1 MAEVKQ
7 DVMYKKKYL
16 ETIANL
22 ILNNEQLSDVT
33 FVVNKKHYHASRI
46 HVSAASQVFASLLNE
61 HFANTTDKEL
71 VLTNIKH
78 NASLFNI
85 LQYIHGIELNLT
97 SMSKLVLCELT
108 HLAERFKLAE
118 LHDDLKAHVSNI
130 KRFKMNSVVP
140 MLNTARTYN
149 LTKLYDKLKEYVYQR
164 AEQIVNHQ
172 SFLNLKYDVVIDLL
186 KSNWLYAK
194 EIDILRAALN
204 WHDENIMD
212 VGKVNQPNNE
222 NTQVEMEFQNEDI
235 NDEDDVDCEDDSWG
249 EIDIVEDFLSKY
261 SDDLFDS
268 DTNEDQNSAKV
279 ITSEG
284 EKSDACETF
293 SSQDMNNAERNNEKT
308 DDSNDSVEKS
318 EIHGTNASEETI
330 NQVNK
335 TDDPSQ
341 RMDVSNETSTLPI
354 SETELLKMKV
364 KTEVE
369 RFSEN
374 ILNKL
379 LEQIR
384 FPLIPMFEFMS
395 IADKNPF
402 MKYKE
407 NIRKKQLDMFNCEP
421 RDCWKHTTNPCS
433 WFLFTINNITKLRD
447 PSKKEQLYSQEKYSV
462 NHLKW
467 DVHVKYYKDLN
478 TSVEYM
484 DLFLHCD
491 SERIDWKV
499 DVDRRFTLL
508 SNDPCSDKE
517 GIVDSSPS
525 IKFDSHD
532 DFDSWGCSFVELS
545 TLFDP
550 NNGYVND
557 DSIRVELCLKI
568 NSTN

>member
-204 WHDENIMD
+204 WHDDNIIDPIQMEKSQMNNDNNEFEMESENEGNLNDENIPSEYD
-212 VGKVNQPNNE
+212 AW
-222 NTQVEMEFQNEDI
+222 
-235 NDEDDVDCEDDSWG
+235 S
-249 EIDIVEDFLSKY
+249 EIHIVEEFLSKY
-261 SDDLFDS
+261 SEELFDFTTQDSSEVDNS
-268 DTNEDQNSAKV
+268 DEY
-279 ITSEG
+279 
-284 EKSDACETF
+284 ETI
-293 SSQDMNNAERNNEKT
+293 SSQDLSRSKEPIDETHDSSKLIENESTEVESSEEAATKYVNGI
-308 DDSNDSVEKS
+308 DDSDEN
-318 EIHGTNASEETI
+318 I
-330 NQVNK
+330 NL
-335 TDDPSQ
+335 
-341 RMDVSNETSTLPI
+341 SNEDNSLAIT
-354 SETELLKMKV
+354 ETDELTVAKRKD
-364 KTEVE
+364 KTALE

-374 ILNKL
+374 ILDVL
-379 LEQIR
+379 LKHIR
-384 FPLIPMFEFMS
+384 FSRIPL
-395 IADKNPF
+395 ADF
-402 MKYKE
+402 LTTADTMIFLKYKDVILKRQCNNL
-407 NIRKKQLDMFNCEP
+407 NIEP
-421 RDCWKHTTNPCS
+421 RICYNVPRTKFS
-433 WFLFTINNITKLRD
+433 RFLFTVNHMKHFMESSLDEDIFC
-447 PSKKEQLYSQEKYSV
+447 SQESYSTKHCKWNILASKNEIRDV
-462 NHLKW
+462 NYLGLHLAC
-467 DVHVKYYKDLN
+467 
-478 TSVEYM
+478 T
-484 DLFLHCD
+484 
-491 SERIDWKV
+491 SERQDWNINISYQI
-499 DVDRRFTLL
+499 TLL
-508 SNDPCSDKE
+508 SHDIDETN
-517 GIVDSSPS
+517 IA
-525 IKFDSHD
+525 IKDYKCLFCRRNVRHGK
-532 DFDSWGCSFVELS
+532 FYFVNFS
-545 TLFDP
+545 TLRNFIQ
-550 NNGYVND
+550 D
-557 DSIRVELCLKI
+557 DSILVEVLVQI
-568 NSTN
+568 NS